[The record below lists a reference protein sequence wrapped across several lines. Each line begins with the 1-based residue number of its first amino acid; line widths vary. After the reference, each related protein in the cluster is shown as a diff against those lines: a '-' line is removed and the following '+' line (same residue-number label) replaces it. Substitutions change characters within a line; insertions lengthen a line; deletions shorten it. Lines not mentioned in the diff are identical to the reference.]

1 MEIILYSNKQIL
13 GGFVLIAMIGLLF
26 VINFTLSNTV
36 SSSYQGMNL
45 AYFVGPLILTMCI
58 LSILYIKSLQDS
70 IQLTMDKYILPDNF
84 TMVNCPDGYNKQT
97 HNGNIKCEP
106 IVGSGDNV
114 VEEGFITESST
125 LHIAAQQNL
134 SCITG
139 KINGSS
145 AQEYCKSVGKKLKI
159 DGQCSTSEV
168 TDIVTQWSGQDN
180 DFNTALSNINSG
192 QALAQGTQGDSQS
205 CDVSDCCE
213 DLDVCFPG
221 PNHQSNHNCTNGFNP
236 KLQLASN
243 GYIPQPST
251 TTPCAGGRSTEIPN
265 GIDNSWS
272 PLDSDPYT
280 YCKSPTGSG
289 TDQICPPLDGDGNV
303 NRYELGYE
311 CTQTECCECTSPRI
325 LNNGVCECPA
335 GMDSIITSTDYGDI
349 HSCACPGE
357 KILLSSGSCSCPD
370 PLMNNDYDNCPC
382 PTTHFTQGTGSSAV
396 CLPNSSLDTTTPVS
410 VSVSGCTDQSATNYD
425 STATEDD
432 GTCQYISGCT
442 DQSATNHNPVA
453 TQDDGSCQYPN
464 TDTGGDA
471 VGATGA
477 TTTLPVATPTTDT
490 SEVGATGA
498 VGATDAQPL
507 LSDTLQESYS
517 YPKKAFYLNGNTNEG
532 APCAPDNIELNGCF
546 NKFPNRIEKCKKIED
561 FLQNYR
567 AVLNNWTDFQK
578 DCQV

>member
-114 VEEGFITESST
+114 VEERFTDSYK
-125 LHIAAQQNL
+125 LDVAAQENL
-134 SCITG
+134 SCLTG

-145 AQEYCKSVGKKLKI
+145 AQEYCQSVGKKLKI
-159 DGQCSTSEV
+159 NGQCSTSRV
-168 TDIVTQWSGQDN
+168 TDGLTQLSGPSKEDS
-180 DFNTALSNINSG
+180 TLCAINPDHPLCQG
-192 QALAQGTQGDSQS
+192 QNQGDSQS
-205 CDVSDCCE
+205 CDESDCCE

-221 PNHQSNHNCTNGFNP
+221 PNHQSNFNCSNGYNP

-243 GYIPQPST
+243 GYIPQPVS
-251 TTPCAGGRSTEIPN
+251 TTPCADGRSTEIPN
-265 GIDNSWS
+265 QIRSWS

-289 TDQICPPLDGDGNV
+289 TDQICPPLDDSGNV

-311 CTQTECCECTSPRI
+311 CTQRECCECTSPRI

-370 PLMNNDYDNCPC
+370 PLMNNDYDDCPC
-382 PTTHFTQGTGSSAV
+382 PETHVTQGTGSSAV
-396 CLPNSSLDTTTPVS
+396 CLPKSSLDTTTPVS
-410 VSVSGCTDQSATNYD
+410 VSGVSGCTDRSATNYD

-432 GTCQYISGCT
+432 GSCQYLSGCT
-442 DQSATNHNPVA
+442 DQNATNYDPVA

-490 SEVGATGA
+490 SEVGATD
-498 VGATDAQPL
+498 VQPL

-578 DCQV
+578 ECQV

>member
-13 GGFVLIAMIGLLF
+13 GGFVLITLIGLLF
-26 VINFTLSNTV
+26 VINLTLSN
-36 SSSYQGMNL
+36 SLSNSYQGMNL
-45 AYFVGPLILTMCI
+45 SYFIGPLILTICM

-106 IVGSGDNV
+106 IVGSGDTV
-114 VEEGFITESST
+114 VEEGFTDSST
-125 LHIAAQQNL
+125 LFIAAQENL
-134 SCITG
+134 SCLTG
-139 KINGSS
+139 KINGMS
-145 AQEYCKSVGKKLKI
+145 AQEYCQSVGKKLKI
-159 DGQCSTSEV
+159 NGLCSTSGV
-168 TDIVTQWSGQDN
+168 TDGLTQLTGPSVD
-180 DFNTALSNINSG
+180 DDTYCLINSDKAVC
-192 QALAQGTQGDSQS
+192 QRLNQGDSQS
-205 CDVSDCCE
+205 CEESDCCE
-213 DLDVCFPG
+213 DQDICFPG
-221 PNHQSNHNCTNGFNP
+221 PNHQSNFNCSNGFNP

-243 GYIPQPST
+243 GYIPQPVS
-251 TTPCAGGRSTEIPN
+251 TTPCADGRSTEIPN
-265 GIDNSWS
+265 QISNWS

-289 TDQICPPLDGDGNV
+289 SDQICPPLDGAGNV
-303 NRYELGYE
+303 NIYELGYE
-311 CTQTECCECTSPRI
+311 CTQSECCECTSPRI
-325 LNNGVCECPA
+325 INNGVCECPA

-357 KILLSSGSCSCPD
+357 KILSSSGSCSCPD
-370 PLMNNDYDNCPC
+370 PLMDNDYDNCPC

-410 VSVSGCTDQSATNYD
+410 VPGCMDQSATNYNPV
-425 STATEDD
+425 ATEDN
-432 GTCQYISGCT
+432 GSCEYTVPGCM
-442 DQSATNHNPVA
+442 DQSATNYNPVA

-464 TDTGGDA
+464 TNTGGDAVDATGAVGDTNTGGDA

-477 TTTLPVATPTTDT
+477 VGDT
-490 SEVGATGA
+490 G
-498 VGATDAQPL
+498 AQPL
-507 LSDTLQESYS
+507 SSSDTLQESYS
-517 YPKKAFYLNGNTNEG
+517 YPKKAFYLNGNTNVG
-532 APCAPDNIELNGCF
+532 SPCSPDNIEQKGCF

-578 DCQV
+578 ECQV